1 MSLTDQQFRKL
12 LAKGIKERKAYE
24 RESRSANLLKE
35 GYALAPP
42 IREEELSPAPFEEV
56 YDAVWAAFEREG
68 FSPHQDEQNEFMR
81 KIVADH
87 GWTWEDYMQRSV
99 EELEAHER
107 RVAIM
112 LGTNESKT
120 LTESQDP
127 IQAALDELIILLNQ
141 TSNGDYR
148 SQIENIIRI
157 LNPDVGGTAEPYQ
170 LQPVEI

>member
-1 MSLTDQQFRKL
+1 MGGSSFGTCRREKLNKMIITKSQLRKL
-12 LAKGIKERKAYE
+12 IKEE
-24 RESRSANLLKE
+24 H
-35 GYALAPP
+35 ALALALQ
-42 IREEELSPAPFEEV
+42 EEERAPFEEV

-87 GWTWEDYMQRSV
+87 GWTWEDYTQRSV
-99 EELEAHER
+99 EELEAHEQ

-157 LNPDVGGTAEPYQ
+157 LNPDVGGQPASVQQPYQ

>member
-1 MSLTDQQFRKL
+1 MGGSSFGACRREKLNKMIITKSQLRKL
-12 LAKGIKERKAYE
+12 IKEE
-24 RESRSANLLKE
+24 H
-35 GYALAPP
+35 ALALALQ
-42 IREEELSPAPFEEV
+42 EEERAPFEEV

-87 GWTWEDYMQRSV
+87 GWAWEDYTRRSV
-99 EELEAHER
+99 EELEAHEQR
-107 RVAIM
+107 IATM

-120 LTESQDP
+120 LTEVQEP
-127 IQAALDELIILLNQ
+127 IQAAIDELINLLNQ

>member
-1 MSLTDQQFRKL
+1 MIITKSQLRKL
-12 LAKGIKERKAYE
+12 IKEE
-24 RESRSANLLKE
+24 HVL
-35 GYALAPP
+35 ALALQ
-42 IREEELSPAPFEEV
+42 EEERSGFEEV

-87 GWTWEDYMQRSV
+87 GWTWEDYTRRSV
-99 EELEAHER
+99 EELEAHEQR
-107 RVAIM
+107 IATM

-120 LTESQDP
+120 LTEVQEP
-127 IQAALDELIILLNQ
+127 AQAAIDELINLLNQ

-170 LQPVEI
+170 LQPVEFKEQRR